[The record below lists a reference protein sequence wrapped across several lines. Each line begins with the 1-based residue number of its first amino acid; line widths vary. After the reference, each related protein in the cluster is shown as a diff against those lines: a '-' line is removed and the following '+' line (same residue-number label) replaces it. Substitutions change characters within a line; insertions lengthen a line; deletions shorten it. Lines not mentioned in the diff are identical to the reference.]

1 MLREPLPAPLQSPA
15 VAGERVKL
23 VVSQRALLGSAESR
37 RLRRQ
42 GLIPGVLYGRTE
54 PVAIAIGER
63 ELRTAL
69 TGASGSHAVLEV
81 AIDGGSAH
89 SAILKDFQRDKV
101 RGNITHI
108 DLQEVRLDQVIQT
121 AIEITLVGDSIGVRE
136 GGILN
141 QVTNEINIEALPLE
155 IPQGGLEAD
164 VSALGIGDTLRLAD
178 IEIPEGV
185 KLLDDPDETVI
196 ASVQLAREEEVEEG
210 EEGAAEGAEPEASAE
225 GDASAE
231 DSGGGESETEG

>member
-1 MLREPLPAPLQSPA
+1 

-23 VVSQRALLGSAESR
+23 VVSQRTLLGSAESR

-42 GLIPGVLYGRTE
+42 GLIPGVLYGRSE
-54 PVAIAIGER
+54 PVAIAVGER
-63 ELRTAL
+63 DLRTAL

-89 SAILKDFQRDKV
+89 SAILKDFQRDKL

-108 DLQEVRLDQVIQT
+108 DLQEVRLDQPIQT
-121 AIEITLVGDSIGVRE
+121 AVEITLVGDSIGVRE
-136 GGILN
+136 GGVLN

-155 IPQGGLEAD
+155 VPQGLEAD
-164 VSALGIGDTLRLAD
+164 VSALGIGDTLRLSD
-178 IEIPEGV
+178 VVVPEGV

-196 ASVQLAREEEVEEG
+196 ASVQMAREEVEEEVEEG
-210 EEGAAEGAEPEASAE
+210 AEGAAEGAEPAASTE
-225 GDASAE
+225 PGESAE
-231 DSGGGESETEG
+231 DSGGDEPEAEE

>member
-1 MLREPLPAPLQSPA
+1 

-23 VVSQRALLGSAESR
+23 VVSQRTLLGSAESR

-42 GLIPGVLYGRTE
+42 GLIPGVLYGRSE
-54 PVAIAIGER
+54 PVAIAVGER
-63 ELRTAL
+63 DLRTAL

-89 SAILKDFQRDKV
+89 SAILKDFQRDKL

-108 DLQEVRLDQVIQT
+108 DLQEVRLDQPIQT
-121 AIEITLVGDSIGVRE
+121 AVEITLVGDSIGVRE
-136 GGILN
+136 GGVLN

-155 IPQGGLEAD
+155 VPQGLEAD
-164 VSALGIGDTLRLAD
+164 VSALGIGDTLRLSD
-178 IEIPEGV
+178 VVVPEGV

-196 ASVQLAREEEVEEG
+196 ASVQMAREEVEEEVEEG
-210 EEGAAEGAEPEASAE
+210 VEGAAEGAEPAASTE
-225 GDASAE
+225 PGESAE
-231 DSGGGESETEG
+231 DSGGDEPEAEE